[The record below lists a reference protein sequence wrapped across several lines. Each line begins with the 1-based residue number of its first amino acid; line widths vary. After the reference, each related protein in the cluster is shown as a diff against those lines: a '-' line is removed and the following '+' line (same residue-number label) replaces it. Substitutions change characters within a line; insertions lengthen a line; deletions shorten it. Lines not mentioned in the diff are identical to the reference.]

1 MKAVIPA
8 ETFGK
13 WIRDLLINS
22 RDLKNYV
29 LNKKISHIRHR

>member
-22 RDLKNYV
+22 SLKK
-29 LNKKISHIRHR
+29 LCIK